1 MSLRIGIWFDPRHIS
16 YGGPAMVLIG
26 TILGFIQ
33 DASTTQRPIIL
44 LINESGDVNWNIDA
58 YMIDD
63 HNQSKPNMVCGPMCF
78 SIDDAETKDLS
89 THTLWV
95 NNKHS
100 VIPSHWYKWCIS
112 RGLPFMDEEQA
123 KGRTCTVW
131 GAGVDIHR
139 FAPSQTPKTQ
149 DYFVYFKSQ
158 NYQDLQTLHKYLFNN
173 YFQYTGSVLI
183 YYHYD
188 PNMLVAQAQKSR
200 FCIVIDKTETQGLA
214 SLEIMA
220 CDCPLFVLD
229 YTVFECKTFQ
239 VHGASSVPCFDERC
253 GMKSSMETLNKDF
266 PRFLNNLPKYKPRE
280 FVLEQ
285 YSYEASAHALR
296 DILVSREHH

>member
-1 MSLRIGIWFDPRHIS
+1 MTLRIGIWFDPRHIS

-33 DASTTQRPIIL
+33 DAATTQRPIII
-44 LINESGDVNWNIDA
+44 LINESGDVNWNINA
-58 YMIDD
+58 YMIED
-63 HNQSKPNMVCGPMCF
+63 HTQSTPNLVCGPMCF

-89 THTLWV
+89 ANKLWTHG
-95 NNKHS
+95 KHF
-100 VIPSHWYKWCIS
+100 VIPSEWYKWCIS
-112 RGLPFMDEEQA
+112 RGLPFMDEQQSN
-123 KGRTCTVW
+123 GRSCTVW
-131 GAGVDIHR
+131 GAGVDVHR
-139 FAPSQTPKTQ
+139 FQPSPTPKTQ

-158 NYQDLQTLHKYLFNN
+158 NYQDLQQLHKYLFNN

-188 PNMLVAQAQKSR
+188 PNMLVAMAQKSR
-200 FCIVIDKTETQGLA
+200 FCIVVDKTETQGLA

-239 VHGASSVPCFDERC
+239 VHGASSVPCFDNRC
-253 GMKSSMETLNKDF
+253 GMKSSVETFQTDF
-266 PRFLNNLPKYKPRE
+266 PTFLNNLPKYKPRE
-280 FVLEQ
+280 FVLEK
-285 YSYEASAHALR
+285 YSYEAAAHTLR
-296 DILVSREHH
+296 DILVSGKHH